1 MTAGQ
6 KSKGRH
12 KEDQSTSPLQHKTHG
27 WGEQRSEQ
35 LLFERKTSAGLGEEE
50 VRGGR
55 QQRKLEENPRER
67 EVQQTGS
74 KVALKTAGWG

>member
-1 MTAGQ
+1 M
-6 KSKGRH
+6 SSCCLKGKRA
-12 KEDQSTSPLQHKTHG
+12 
-27 WGEQRSEQ
+27 
-35 LLFERKTSAGLGEEE
+35 AGLGEEE

-74 KVALKTAGWG
+74 KVVLKTAGWG